1 MRPGVR
7 GPITPTSI
15 SFSAPPTVHTVLE
28 NRFPSI
34 HRENVKGTSQQNRD
48 HVLKDGEKY
57 NKGPDGSYNY
67 TDGSGPFT
75 RPTADKFYI
84 KSSGTVYLDELRV
97 TTGSRSSTG
106 VYTPS
111 STPTIPT
118 RSLPKT
124 SRSND
129 TSKKLESWMSRSTE
143 QPLLPASMWLKRLRS
158 IFSTPASF
166 SCV

>member
-106 VYTPS
+106 V
-111 STPTIPT
+111 
-118 RSLPKT
+118 
-124 SRSND
+124 
-129 TSKKLESWMSRSTE
+129 
-143 QPLLPASMWLKRLRS
+143 
-158 IFSTPASF
+158 
-166 SCV
+166 

>member
-1 MRPGVR
+1 MYVDCIALPSSPVCSTGACVMRPGVR

-129 TSKKLESWMSRSTE
+129 TSKSWR
-143 QPLLPASMWLKRLRS
+143 AG
-158 IFSTPASF
+158 
-166 SCV
+166 

>member
-1 MRPGVR
+1 MR

-15 SFSAPPTVHTVLE
+15 SFSAPPRSIPYWRTVSPVSTVKTS
-28 NRFPSI
+28 RA
-34 HRENVKGTSQQNRD
+34 RSQQNRD
-48 HVLKDGEKY
+48 YVLKDGEKY

-97 TTGSRSSTG
+97 TTCSRSSTG